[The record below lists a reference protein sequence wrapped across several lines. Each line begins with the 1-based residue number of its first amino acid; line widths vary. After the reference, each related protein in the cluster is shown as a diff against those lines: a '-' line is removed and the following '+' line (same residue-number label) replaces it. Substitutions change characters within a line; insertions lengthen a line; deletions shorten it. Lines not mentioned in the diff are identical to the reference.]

1 MFLKEVWPQ
10 NCKERTGDLTSN
22 VSLLQTAFSP
32 VTRIHGLLL
41 CWAAS
46 CWPPEINSSGASGT
60 LLGLF
65 LASAR
70 NLDSQNATACSLGSS
85 VHMPHVRHTGPN
97 TQTYMPWLPTGGPP
111 LPTLCFLLFIM
122 SRVRA
127 TGKSMVFLSD
137 GSLGVHLSL
146 PTNLWPLQRQAPLSL
161 QRSWKNWTKGSESV
175 SDSIPLEP

>member
-46 CWPPEINSSGASGT
+46 CWPRGINSSGASGT

-65 LASAR
+65 LASAK
-70 NLDSQNATACSLGSS
+70 NLDSQNPTACSLGSS
-85 VHMPHVRHTGPN
+85 VHMPHVCTLAQTHRHTCPD
-97 TQTYMPWLPTGGPP
+97 YP
-111 LPTLCFLLFIM
+111 LEAHHCPHCFLLFIM
-122 SRVRA
+122 SRVGA

-146 PTNLWPLQRQAPLSL
+146 PTNL
-161 QRSWKNWTKGSESV
+161 
-175 SDSIPLEP
+175 